1 MHGVSLGLGLV
12 GMATKNTEVFT
23 ELKQTL
29 YNNADSAIIGEAAA
43 YGMGLVMIGASDQES
58 IQDMLNHIEDQNHE
72 KIIRALSISLAL
84 QVFGREEQADT
95 LIEQMLR
102 SKDSIVRYGAM
113 YAIGC
118 AYAGTSNNVAVQK
131 LLHCAVSDVN
141 DDVKRAALTNLG
153 FLLLRNP
160 QHVPESVKHLAESY
174 NPHLRYGSAMAVGI
188 GCAGTGMNE
197 ALKLLAPL
205 TNDQVDFVRQGA
217 LIALSMV
224 FIQVTE
230 AQEPKVATIK
240 KLYTKMIDDRHED
253 ILSRM
258 GAILSQGIINAAGRN
273 ATISLTTRD
282 GNLRQNAIVG
292 IMMFMQHWYWYPMM
306 NFLNLALTPTALI
319 GLNKNLKV
327 PKSFK
332 CTSNAKPST
341 YKYPEFIKLDKDK
354 KKEKVATAVLSTTTK
369 AKARKDRKEGKTADA
384 EVPSSPSPK
393 KNEGGE
399 ADKEMTNEEKKDGEE
414 EKKEEMKLPEPEQ
427 DFQELKNPTRV
438 LK

>member
-12 GMATKNTEVFT
+12 GMATKNPDVFS

-43 YGMGLVMIGASDQES
+43 YGMGLVMTGAMDQES
-58 IQDMLNHIEDQNHE
+58 IQDMLNHIEDQSHE

-84 QVFGREEQADT
+84 QVFGKEEQADT

-153 FLLLRNP
+153 FLLIRSPKN
-160 QHVPESVKHLAESY
+160 VPESVRHLAESY

-188 GCAGTGMNE
+188 GCAGTGLNE

-240 KLYTKMIDDRHED
+240 KLYNKMIDDRHED

-292 IMMFMQHWYWYPMM
+292 LVMFMQHWYWYPLM
-306 NFLNLALTPTALI
+306 NFMNLALTPTALI

-327 PKSFK
+327 PKGFK

-354 KKEKVATAVLSTTTK
+354 KKEKVQTAVLSTTTK
-369 AKARKDRKEGKTADA
+369 AKARKDRKEGKTTDADA
-384 EVPSSPSPK
+384 ASSTSPK
-393 KNEGGE
+393 KGDV
-399 ADKEMTNEEKKDGEE
+399 DKEMTNEEKAAEE
-414 EKKEEMKLPEPEQ
+414 EKKDAEVKEAEPEQ
-427 DFQELKNPTRV
+427 DFQELKNPSRV

>member
-1 MHGVSLGLGLV
+1 
-12 GMATKNTEVFT
+12 
-23 ELKQTL
+23 
-29 YNNADSAIIGEAAA
+29 
-43 YGMGLVMIGASDQES
+43 
-58 IQDMLNHIEDQNHE
+58 
-72 KIIRALSISLAL
+72 
-84 QVFGREEQADT
+84 
-95 LIEQMLR
+95 MLR

-153 FLLLRNP
+153 FLLIRTP
-160 QHVPESVKHLAESY
+160 QNVPESVKHLAESY

-188 GCAGTGMNE
+188 GCAGTGLNE

-306 NFLNLALTPTALI
+306 NFMNLAFTPTALI

-354 KKEKVATAVLSTTTK
+354 KKEKVTTAVLSTTTK
-369 AKARKDRKEGKTADA
+369 AKARKERKEGKTVDT
-384 EVPSSPSPK
+384 EVASSPSPK
-393 KNEGGE
+393 KVEGGE
-399 ADKEMTNEEKKDGEE
+399 ADKEMTNEEKKDEEE
-414 EKKEEMKLPEPEQ
+414 EKKELSKVAEPEE

-438 LK
+438 LKQQETKISYSNDVRYKPVLETRFGGFVILKEINQPKEGDDEKEEFYDDEERDEDAPNPDLQTDMKLPEPFEFDPEIQNAPDAPAPTDA

>member
-1 MHGVSLGLGLV
+1 
-12 GMATKNTEVFT
+12 
-23 ELKQTL
+23 
-29 YNNADSAIIGEAAA
+29 
-43 YGMGLVMIGASDQES
+43 
-58 IQDMLNHIEDQNHE
+58 MLNHIQDQTHE
-72 KIIRALSISLAL
+72 KIIRALSMALAL
-84 QVFGREEQADT
+84 QVFGKEEQADT
-95 LIEQMLR
+95 LIEQMIR

-113 YAIGC
+113 YAIGS
-118 AYAGTSNNVAVQK
+118 AYAGTSNNDAVQK
-131 LLHCAVSDVN
+131 LLHSAVSDVN

-160 QHVPESVKHLAESY
+160 QTVPEAVKHLAESY

-188 GCAGTGMNE
+188 GCAGTGLNE

-240 KLYTKMIDDRHED
+240 KLYTKMTEDRHED

-258 GAILSQGIINAAGRN
+258 GAILSQGIINSAGRN

-292 IMMFMQHWYWYPMM
+292 IMMFMQHWYWYPML
-306 NFLNLALTPTALI
+306 NFLSLALTPTALI

-327 PKSFK
+327 PKTFK
-332 CTSNAKPST
+332 CVSNARPST
-341 YKYPEFIKLDKDK
+341 YKYPEFIKVDKDK
-354 KKEKVATAVLSTTTK
+354 KKEKVITAVLSTTTK
-369 AKARKDRKEGKTADA
+369 AKARKDRKEGKTVDQEMASA
-384 EVPSSPSPK
+384 VATPK
-393 KNEGGE
+393 KG
-399 ADKEMTNEEKKDGEE
+399 DTEMTTDEKKDEE
-414 EKKEEMKLPEPEQ
+414 EKKEEPIVMEA
-427 DFQELKNPTRV
+427 DFQELNNPSRV